1 MPSAAA
7 ARRVKRPASSTEV
20 VDEQKGRYVRVSA
33 KRIESLLLFVLKR
46 EGVGGR
52 RVSVLITDDR
62 RIAKVHK
69 DFMNDPTPTDVISFG
84 VPAKSPEAKA
94 GYLGDVIASAQT
106 AKRAAAG
113 YGQTP
118 AQELERYCVHGTLHL
133 LGYDDH
139 KPADHKEMHAA
150 QEKYLTAFNARTSKR
165 KR

>member
-1 MPSAAA
+1 MPKAKAAA
-7 ARRVKRPASSTEV
+7 KKRSQIEITDEQGGRFVRVDARR
-20 VDEQKGRYVRVSA
+20 
-33 KRIESLLLFVLKR
+33 IEALLQHVLKR
-46 EGVGGR
+46 EGAAGKG
-52 RVSVLITDDR
+52 VSVLITDDK

-69 DFMNDPTPTDVISFG
+69 DFMNDPTPTDAISFG
-84 VPAKSPEAKA
+84 VPANSPEAKA

-106 AKRAAAG
+106 AKRVARE

-150 QEKYLTAFNARTSKR
+150 QERYLKGFNKSR
-165 KR
+165 

>member
-1 MPSAAA
+1 MPKA
-7 ARRVKRPASSTEV
+7 KASQIEIT
-20 VDEQKGRYVRVSA
+20 DEQKARFVRPDVR
-33 KRIESLLLFVLKR
+33 RIEALLQFVLKK
-46 EGVGGR
+46 EGAAGKG
-52 RVSVLITDDR
+52 VSVLITDDK

-84 VPAKSPEAKA
+84 VPVKSPEAKA
-94 GYLGDVIASAQT
+94 GYLGDVVASAQT
-106 AKRAAAG
+106 AKRVAAG

-150 QEKYLTAFNARTSKR
+150 QEKYLTEFSARAAKAKR
-165 KR
+165 

>member
-1 MPSAAA
+1 MP
-7 ARRVKRPASSTEV
+7 KTKASQIEIT
-20 VDEQKGRYVRVSA
+20 DEQKSRFVRPDLR
-33 KRIESLLLFVLKR
+33 RIEALLRFVLKQ
-46 EGVGGR
+46 EGAAGKG
-52 RVSVLITDDR
+52 VSVLITDDR

-84 VPAKSPEAKA
+84 VPAKSPESKA

-106 AKRAAAG
+106 AKRAAAE

-150 QEKYLTAFNARTSKR
+150 QEKYLAAFNARTTKR